1 MVANAEALDNYVN
14 ALISNKNNAKM
25 KAYIESTRNAE
36 LSQEDIEKDKLA
48 TEILD
53 RNLLTYYFQPIVNAR
68 TGQIYAYEVLMR
80 SAGEQYMSPLD
91 IIQSAERLG
100 RLSDVERATF
110 INVLRLVEDKRE
122 ELEGRKI
129 FFNSIPGCMLS
140 EEDTAVIESKL
151 REFGGQV
158 VVEFTEEAE
167 MSDQLLD
174 QIKDKYGR
182 MNIET
187 AIDDYG
193 SGYSNVNNL
202 LRYMPRYVKIDRM
215 LMTNI
220 HEDPQK
226 QHFVKDIIEFAHD
239 NDIVTLAEGV
249 ELDVEL
255 KEVIRLGADLIQG
268 YYRRSLHRKRLP
280 R

>member
-1 MVANAEALDNYVN
+1 M
-14 ALISNKNNAKM
+14 
-25 KAYIESTRNAE
+25 
-36 LSQEDIEKDKLA
+36 
-48 TEILD
+48 
-53 RNLLTYYFQPIVNAR
+53 
-68 TGQIYAYEVLMR
+68 
-80 SAGEQYMSPLD
+80 
-91 IIQSAERLG
+91 
-100 RLSDVERATF
+100 
-110 INVLRLVEDKRE
+110 
-122 ELEGRKI
+122 
-129 FFNSIPGCMLS
+129 
-140 EEDTAVIESKL
+140 
-151 REFGGQV
+151 

-226 QHFVKDIIEFAHD
+226 QHFC
-239 NDIVTLAEGV
+239 
-249 ELDVEL
+249 
-255 KEVIRLGADLIQG
+255 
-268 YYRRSLHRKRLP
+268 
-280 R
+280 

>member
-1 MVANAEALDNYVN
+1 
-14 ALISNKNNAKM
+14 
-25 KAYIESTRNAE
+25 
-36 LSQEDIEKDKLA
+36 
-48 TEILD
+48 
-53 RNLLTYYFQPIVNAR
+53 
-68 TGQIYAYEVLMR
+68 MR

-122 ELEGRKI
+122 EVECRKI
-129 FFNSIPGCMLS
+129 FFNSIPGCRLS

-193 SGYSNVNNL
+193 SGY
-202 LRYMPRYVKIDRM
+202 
-215 LMTNI
+215 
-220 HEDPQK
+220 
-226 QHFVKDIIEFAHD
+226 
-239 NDIVTLAEGV
+239 
-249 ELDVEL
+249 
-255 KEVIRLGADLIQG
+255 
-268 YYRRSLHRKRLP
+268 
-280 R
+280 

>member
-1 MVANAEALDNYVN
+1 
-14 ALISNKNNAKM
+14 
-25 KAYIESTRNAE
+25 
-36 LSQEDIEKDKLA
+36 
-48 TEILD
+48 
-53 RNLLTYYFQPIVNAR
+53 
-68 TGQIYAYEVLMR
+68 
-80 SAGEQYMSPLD
+80 
-91 IIQSAERLG
+91 
-100 RLSDVERATF
+100 
-110 INVLRLVEDKRE
+110 
-122 ELEGRKI
+122 
-129 FFNSIPGCMLS
+129 MLS

-268 YYRRSLHRKRLP
+268 YYTAKPSPAVSYTHLTLP
-280 R
+280 TT